1 LGKKV
6 LMTAGLDQGKRL
18 ERIELMDTLLEYA
31 SDIVTE
37 MKPAKGSPDDVR
49 EKELLSLLFQILSLL
64 FSIRSGNDSWDADD
78 RTPDSLVRKL
88 FNEVQ
93 ADIIELDRRK
103 PVGDRRRRH
112 TFIAN
117 DRRLSFPDRRRK
129 GRG

>member
-1 LGKKV
+1 L
-6 LMTAGLDQGKRL
+6 TARLDQGKRL
-18 ERIELMDTLLEYA
+18 EKIELIDTLLEYA

-37 MKPAKGSPDDVR
+37 MKSAKGSPDDAR

-64 FSIRSGNDSWDADD
+64 FSIRSGDDSRDADD
-78 RTPDSLVRKL
+78 RTPDALVRKL

-103 PVGDRRRRH
+103 PDGDRRKRH

-129 GRG
+129 GQG